1 MICLIVFQSFGA
13 VLLRLR
19 VSFSVW
25 ILIHI
30 AFAPRARLVVPAV
43 GAAYLVKC
51 SNIAL
56 QAAQMGVIRYI
67 LIYPY
72 ICPNGVK

>member
-13 VLLRLR
+13 VLLRLC
-19 VSFSVW
+19 VSSSVW

-30 AFAPRARLVVPAV
+30 AFAPGARLVVPAV
-43 GAAYLVKC
+43 CAAYLVKW

-56 QAAQMGVIRYI
+56 QAVQMGVIR
-67 LIYPY
+67 
-72 ICPNGVK
+72 

>member
-13 VLLRLR
+13 VLLRLC
-19 VSFSVW
+19 VSSSVW

-30 AFAPRARLVVPAV
+30 VLAPGARLVAPAV
-43 GAAYLVKC
+43 GAAYIVKW

-56 QAAQMGVIRYI
+56 QALQMGVIRQYLYI
-67 LIYPY
+67 LISAQ
-72 ICPNGVK
+72 IMAK